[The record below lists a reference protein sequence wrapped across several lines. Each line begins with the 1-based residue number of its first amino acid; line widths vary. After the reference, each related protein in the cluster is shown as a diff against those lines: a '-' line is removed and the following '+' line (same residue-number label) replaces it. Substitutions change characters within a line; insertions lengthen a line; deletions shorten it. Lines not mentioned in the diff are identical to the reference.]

1 MAPDSEDTAS
11 SAITARFGSF
21 LRSRRSAL
29 SPSVAGVQSYGPR
42 RVPGLRREELA
53 RLAGVSVAYYTR
65 LEQSESA
72 ESVSEQVIDALARAL
87 RLSAEE
93 HAHLQRLARPSL
105 TRNVDR
111 AADGARATAI
121 ALVKNAPGPAVIL
134 DHRNDVLAWN
144 PLGHLLLAHDLK
156 YERPE
161 QPGPRINMS
170 RRFFLQPGA
179 KSLYADPAAME
190 RSMVGFLQ
198 YSSSLHSGD
207 AQLSAL
213 VGELVQRSEDFAC
226 LWAQYPVTDCG
237 FGVEKFNHPLVGRIE
252 LHYEALRLPGVDQRI
267 MMYQADSDSPSSDAL
282 ALLATP
288 FNSIPHNSFAL
299 PPGRGKALRTQSVR
313 RPPMNSLSHTQD
325 GWGL

>member
-1 MAPDSEDTAS
+1 MAPDSDDTAS

-21 LRSRRSAL
+21 LRSRRAAL
-29 SPSVAGVQSYGPR
+29 SPSVAGVQSYGLR

-72 ESVSEQVIDALARAL
+72 ESVSEQVIGALAHAL
-87 RLSAEE
+87 QLSAAE

-111 AADGARATAI
+111 AADGARGTAV
-121 ALVKNAPGPAVIL
+121 ALVKDAPGPAVIL

-144 PLGHLLLAHDLK
+144 PLGHLLLAHDLE

-161 QPGPRINMS
+161 QAGPRINMS

-179 KSLYADPAAME
+179 RNLYADPPAMA

-213 VGELVQRSEDFAC
+213 VGELIQRSEDFAC

-237 FGVEKFNHPLVGRIE
+237 FGVENFRHPLVGRME
-252 LHYEALRLPGVDQRI
+252 LHYEALRLPGADHRI
-267 MMYQADSDSPSSDAL
+267 MMYRADSDSPSSDAL
-282 ALLATP
+282 AILATS
-288 FNSIPHNSFAL
+288 FNGIPHDAFVSS
-299 PPGRGKALRTQSVR
+299 PGRGKYFVH
-313 RPPMNSLSHTQD
+313 RPSAARP
-325 GWGL
+325 